1 MKKMRIIIFICLI
14 GIIALF
20 KFGLSN
26 QETDTRQQTS
36 NSVSSI
42 IQSTDSSSET
52 LIKIGKE
59 DATLYADS
67 SLSEP
72 LISVNAGELAT
83 LLSTTDNAYKITT
96 NDGETGYLSLTDGSS
111 LTRSTQELPSDLS
124 EAVIV
129 LDPGHGGDDTG
140 ALSIDGHIEE
150 KTVTLAAAKQLQTS
164 LEAAGATV
172 YLTHET
178 DDYISLDDIC
188 AFSEEKSAD
197 LFISLH
203 ADSTESANEATGT
216 TTYYY
221 YNSDQR
227 LAETVSDELA
237 DLLITSRGTATG
249 NYQVLRENLQ
259 PSLLIEMGYMNNDE
273 DLATLTTVNYQQQ
286 LAQSITQALLTYFNQ

>member
-1 MKKMRIIIFICLI
+1 M
-14 GIIALF
+14 
-20 KFGLSN
+20 
-26 QETDTRQQTS
+26 
-36 NSVSSI
+36 
-42 IQSTDSSSET
+42 
-52 LIKIGKE
+52 
-59 DATLYADS
+59 YADS

-83 LLSTTDNAYKITT
+83 LLSTTANAYKITT

-140 ALSIDGHIEE
+140 ALSTDGHTEE
-150 KTVTLAAAKQLQTS
+150 KTVTL
-164 LEAAGATV
+164 AGATV

-188 AFSEEKSAD
+188 SFSEEKAAD

-203 ADSTESANEATGT
+203 ADSTESPNEATGT

-221 YNSDQR
+221 YNRDQR

-237 DLLITSRGTATG
+237 DLPITSRGTATG

-273 DLATLTTVNYQQQ
+273 DLATLATVNYQQQ

>member
-26 QETDTRQQTS
+26 QETDARQQTS

-42 IQSTDSSSET
+42 IQTTDSSSEN

-72 LISVNAGELAT
+72 LNSVNAGELAT
-83 LLSTTDNAYKITT
+83 LLSTTDNAYKITM

-140 ALSIDGHIEE
+140 ALSTDGHTEE

-188 AFSEEKSAD
+188 AFSEEKAAD

-221 YNSDQR
+221 YNSEQR

-237 DLLITSRGTATG
+237 DLPIASRGTATG

>member
-1 MKKMRIIIFICLI
+1 M
-14 GIIALF
+14 
-20 KFGLSN
+20 
-26 QETDTRQQTS
+26 
-36 NSVSSI
+36 
-42 IQSTDSSSET
+42 
-52 LIKIGKE
+52 
-59 DATLYADS
+59 YADS

-221 YNSDQR
+221 YNSEQR

>member
-1 MKKMRIIIFICLI
+1 M
-14 GIIALF
+14 
-20 KFGLSN
+20 
-26 QETDTRQQTS
+26 
-36 NSVSSI
+36 
-42 IQSTDSSSET
+42 
-52 LIKIGKE
+52 
-59 DATLYADS
+59 
-67 SLSEP
+67 
-72 LISVNAGELAT
+72 
-83 LLSTTDNAYKITT
+83 
-96 NDGETGYLSLTDGSS
+96 
-111 LTRSTQELPSDLS
+111 
-124 EAVIV
+124 IV

-140 ALSIDGHIEE
+140 ALSTDGLTEE
-150 KTVTLAAAKQLQTS
+150 KTVTLTAAKQLQTS

-221 YNSDQR
+221 YNSEQR

-237 DLLITSRGTATG
+237 DLPITSRGTATG

-259 PSLLIEMGYMNNDE
+259 PSLLIEMGYMNNEE